1 MKIMK
6 YLKYILVAVVSLT
19 FAACQE
25 EPYSQGEPDSLFC
38 QGLFFPQDQ
47 AGDITL
53 DPKDPKVLS
62 FTVER
67 AVEDGEAEV
76 PYELICSEEG
86 FFELEDNYLFFDD
99 GQKKAKFNVHFSDDY
114 EIGKKYSCTIRVT
127 DPEYVSKYALSSS
140 ELSFSVTVVKW
151 DKVINGGADMGKW
164 RDDFFTSLAMG
175 VGATLENPY
184 LEKEVEVYQRSDMP
198 GYYRVDGIYTPEY
211 ISEMV
216 QGDESLAGSLSDY
229 FPASSIFI
237 NATDPDK
244 VYIDAQL
251 AFMNPYDFT
260 EGVLGTPVLICSDVQ
275 EVFLSGYS
283 NSYGKLKDGV
293 ITFPDNSLM
302 IYLPVGLMIPGN
314 QAGKTRL
321 VMPGYRGYDYSV
333 AVTNSPSENGV
344 MPLHFVLGDDVAEV
358 KYQVFD
364 GHVSDVEMVSKLESV
379 KNATVGVKRVTESG
393 TYDFST
399 SKTGFYTLVACSFD
413 SAGNYREYDY
423 LKFGYDTAKDPKDVD
438 INLGLIVSDKHGA
451 TGRTA
456 ENSMEFYVYGNDIKE
471 AKVALY
477 KKIHYEDFREAI
489 DAEFKYYISALDRY
503 QLDSLNK
510 VGYTGVVDGL
520 TPGTEYILVAYADN
534 GYHSGFFTATATT
547 EGVFDLMDAEFTFY
561 DLPARLQ
568 TDTHDDYFKTWDVWS
583 LDPFTATKWGRTK
596 RGTATFKDKKDVM
609 YDSDGNVTTVP
620 GNADYIM
627 DYISLEGMHP
637 NLAKKGLKDAID
649 FEYYEGFIYSMM
661 TQVPEMTVEGQKV
674 YPTNAYLYFTNTGL
688 SPYLENGAMIG
699 GFITEEKDVIAL
711 VGNPQAS
718 APYMAML
725 MCYFTDPSYSGN
737 GYLFE
742 EDAHAYPLLV
752 SPDSKYASYGKS
764 SASLSVPAAC
774 KRVAFEL
781 EKGQGN
787 YVETARGYIMSTID
801 KIRKT
806 PYNYMENALET
817 SVSFE
822 RAAVEFTAEL
832 SSEKTAEGRLSE
844 LDLVERKLR

>member
-1 MKIMK
+1 M
-6 YLKYILVAVVSLT
+6 AAVSLT

-38 QGLFFPQDQ
+38 QGLFFPQEQ
-47 AGDITL
+47 AEDFVL
-53 DPKDPKVLS
+53 DPEDANVLT

-67 AVEDGEAEV
+67 EVEDGEAEV
-76 PYELICSEEG
+76 PYELISSEEG
-86 FFELEDNYLFFDD
+86 FFELEEDFLFFDD
-99 GQKKAKFNVHFSDDY
+99 GQKKAKFKVYFSEDY
-114 EIGKKYSCTIRVT
+114 ELGEKYECTIKVT

-151 DKVINGGADMGKW
+151 ERVTKGGVDVGLW
-164 RDDFFTSLAMG
+164 RDDFFTSFANQLGAPLAQ
-175 VGATLENPY
+175 PY
-184 LEKEVEVYQRSDMP
+184 LEKEVAVYERADLP
-198 GYYRVDGIYTPEY
+198 GFYKVDEIYT
-211 ISEMV
+211 
-216 QGDESLAGSLSDY
+216 SDY
-229 FPASSIFI
+229 LSQMYAGDDSFTDELEEYCPATSILI
-237 NATDPDK
+237 NATNPSK
-244 VYIDAQL
+244 VYIDAQF
-251 AFMNPYDFT
+251 AFYDPFMNY
-260 EGVLGTPVLICSDVQ
+260 GAAYICSDVQ
-275 EVFLSGYS
+275 EVFTSGYS
-283 NSYGKLKDGV
+283 NQYGTLKNGV
-293 ITFPDNSLM
+293 IEFKHKNSLV
-302 IYLPVGLMIPGN
+302 IYLPSAGTAYAN
-314 QAGKTRL
+314 NAGKTRL
-321 VMPGYRGYDYSV
+321 VLPGYRGYDYSV

-358 KYQVFD
+358 RYQVFD
-364 GHVSDVEMVSKLESV
+364 GHLSDVEMVSKLE
-379 KNATVGVKRVTESG
+379 NLQGATVGVKKVTESG

-399 SKTGFYTLVACSFD
+399 SKTGFYTLIACSYD
-413 SAGNYREYDY
+413 AAGNYQEYDFV
-423 LKFGYDTAKDPKDVD
+423 KFGYDTAKDPKDVD

-456 ENSMEFYVYGNDIKE
+456 ENSMEFYVYGSEIKE

-568 TDTHDDYFKTWDVWS
+568 TDTHDDYFKSWDVWS

-609 YDSDGNVTTVP
+609 YDSDGNVTTIP

-817 SVSFE
+817 SVAFD

-844 LDLVERKLR
+844 LDLVERILR

>member
-1 MKIMK
+1 M
-6 YLKYILVAVVSLT
+6 AAVSLT

-38 QGLFFPQDQ
+38 QGLFFPQEQ
-47 AGDITL
+47 AEDFVL
-53 DPKDPKVLS
+53 DPEDANVLT

-67 AVEDGEAEV
+67 EVEDGEAEV
-76 PYELICSEEG
+76 PYELISSEEG
-86 FFELEDNYLFFDD
+86 FFELEEDFLFFDD
-99 GQKKAKFNVHFSDDY
+99 GQKKAKFKVYFSEDY
-114 EIGKKYSCTIRVT
+114 ELGEKYECTIKVT

-151 DKVINGGADMGKW
+151 ERVTKGGVDVGLW
-164 RDDFFTSLAMG
+164 RDDFFTSFANQLGAPLAQ
-175 VGATLENPY
+175 PY
-184 LEKEVEVYQRSDMP
+184 LEKEVAVYERADLP
-198 GYYRVDGIYTPEY
+198 GFYKVDEIYT
-211 ISEMV
+211 
-216 QGDESLAGSLSDY
+216 SDY
-229 FPASSIFI
+229 LSQMYAGDDSFTDELEEYCPAASILI
-237 NATDPDK
+237 NATNPSK
-244 VYIDAQL
+244 VYIDAQF
-251 AFMNPYDFT
+251 AFYDPFMNY
-260 EGVLGTPVLICSDVQ
+260 GAAYICSDVQ
-275 EVFLSGYS
+275 EVFTSGYS
-283 NSYGKLKDGV
+283 NQYGTLKNGV
-293 ITFPDNSLM
+293 IEFKHKNSLV
-302 IYLPVGLMIPGN
+302 IYLPSAGTAYAN
-314 QAGKTRL
+314 NAGKTRL
-321 VMPGYRGYDYSV
+321 VLPGYRGYDYSV

-358 KYQVFD
+358 RYQVFD
-364 GHVSDVEMVSKLESV
+364 GHLSDVEMVSKLENLQS
-379 KNATVGVKRVTESG
+379 ATVGVKRVTESG

-399 SKTGFYTLVACSFD
+399 SKTGFYTLIACSYD
-413 SAGNYREYDY
+413 AAGNYQEYDFV
-423 LKFGYDTAKDPKDVD
+423 KFGYDTAKDPKDVD

-456 ENSMEFYVYGNDIKE
+456 ENSMEFYVYGSEIKE

-534 GYHSGFFTATATT
+534 GYHSGFYTATATT

-781 EKGQGN
+781 EKGQSN
-787 YVETARGYIMSTID
+787 CVETARGYIMSTID

-844 LDLVERKLR
+844 LDLVERILR

>member
-1 MKIMK
+1 MKTMK
-6 YLKYILVAVVSLT
+6 YLKYILMAAVSLT

-38 QGLFFPQDQ
+38 QGLFFPQEQ
-47 AGDITL
+47 AEDYVL
-53 DPKDPKVLS
+53 DPEDANVLT

-67 AVEDGEAEV
+67 EVEDGEAEV
-76 PYELICSEEG
+76 PYELISSEEG
-86 FFELEDNYLFFDD
+86 FFELEEDFLFFDD
-99 GQKKAKFNVHFSDDY
+99 GQKKAKFKVYFSEDY
-114 EIGKKYSCTIRVT
+114 ELGEKYECTIKVT

-151 DKVINGGADMGKW
+151 ERVTKGGVDVGLW
-164 RDDFFTSLAMG
+164 RDDFFTSFANQLGAPLAQ
-175 VGATLENPY
+175 PY
-184 LEKEVEVYQRSDMP
+184 LEKEVAVYERADLP
-198 GYYRVDGIYTPEY
+198 GFYKVDEIYTSEY
-211 ISEMV
+211 LSQMYA
-216 QGDESLAGSLSDY
+216 GDDSFTDELEEY
-229 FPASSIFI
+229 CPAASILI
-237 NATDPDK
+237 NATNPSK
-244 VYIDAQL
+244 VYIDAQF
-251 AFMNPYDFT
+251 AFYDPFMNY
-260 EGVLGTPVLICSDVQ
+260 GAAYICSDVQ
-275 EVFLSGYS
+275 EVFTSGYS
-283 NSYGKLKDGV
+283 NQYGTLKNGV
-293 ITFPDNSLM
+293 IEFKHKNSLV
-302 IYLPVGLMIPGN
+302 IYLPSAGTAYAN
-314 QAGKTRL
+314 NAGKTRL
-321 VMPGYRGYDYSV
+321 VLPGYRGYDYSV

-358 KYQVFD
+358 RYQVFD
-364 GHVSDVEMVSKLESV
+364 GHLSDVEMVSKLE
-379 KNATVGVKRVTESG
+379 NLQGATVGVKKVTESG

-399 SKTGFYTLVACSFD
+399 SKTGFYTLIACSYD
-413 SAGNYREYDY
+413 AAGNYQEYDFV
-423 LKFGYDTAKDPKDVD
+423 KFGYDTAKDPKDVD

-456 ENSMEFYVYGNDIKE
+456 ENSMEFYVYGNEIKE

-787 YVETARGYIMSTID
+787 CVETARGYIMSTID

-844 LDLVERKLR
+844 LDLVERILR

>member
-1 MKIMK
+1 M
-6 YLKYILVAVVSLT
+6 AAVSLT

-38 QGLFFPQDQ
+38 QGLFFPQEQ
-47 AGDITL
+47 AEDFVL
-53 DPKDPKVLS
+53 DPEDANVLT

-67 AVEDGEAEV
+67 EVEDGEAEV
-76 PYELICSEEG
+76 PYELISSEEG
-86 FFELEDNYLFFDD
+86 FFELEEDFLFFDD
-99 GQKKAKFNVHFSDDY
+99 GQKKAKFKVYFSEDY
-114 EIGKKYSCTIRVT
+114 ELGEKYECTIKVT

-151 DKVINGGADMGKW
+151 ERVTKGGVDVGLW
-164 RDDFFTSLAMG
+164 RDDFFTSFANQLGAPLAQ
-175 VGATLENPY
+175 PY
-184 LEKEVEVYQRSDMP
+184 LEKEVAVYERADLP
-198 GYYRVDGIYTPEY
+198 GFYKVDEIYT
-211 ISEMV
+211 
-216 QGDESLAGSLSDY
+216 SDY
-229 FPASSIFI
+229 LSQMYAGDDSFTDELEEYCPAASILI
-237 NATDPDK
+237 NATNPSK
-244 VYIDAQL
+244 VYIDAQF
-251 AFMNPYDFT
+251 AFYDPFMNY
-260 EGVLGTPVLICSDVQ
+260 GAAYICSDVQ
-275 EVFLSGYS
+275 EVFTSGYS
-283 NSYGKLKDGV
+283 NQYGTLKNGV
-293 ITFPDNSLM
+293 IEFKHKNSLV
-302 IYLPVGLMIPGN
+302 IYLPSAGTAYAN
-314 QAGKTRL
+314 NAGKTRL
-321 VMPGYRGYDYSV
+321 VLPGYRGYDYSV

-358 KYQVFD
+358 RYQVFD
-364 GHVSDVEMVSKLESV
+364 GHLSDVEMVSKLE
-379 KNATVGVKRVTESG
+379 NLQGATVGVKKVTESG

-399 SKTGFYTLVACSFD
+399 SKTGFYTLIACSYD
-413 SAGNYREYDY
+413 AAGNYQEYDFV
-423 LKFGYDTAKDPKDVD
+423 KFGYDTAKDPKDVD

-456 ENSMEFYVYGNDIKE
+456 ENSMEFYVYGSEIKE

-534 GYHSGFFTATATT
+534 GYHSGFYTATATT

-787 YVETARGYIMSTID
+787 CVETARGYIMSTID

-844 LDLVERKLR
+844 LDLVERILR

>member
-1 MKIMK
+1 MNMKTMK
-6 YLKYILVAVVSLT
+6 YLKYILMAAVSLT

-38 QGLFFPQDQ
+38 QGLFFPQEQ
-47 AGDITL
+47 AEDFVL
-53 DPKDPKVLS
+53 DPEDANVLT

-67 AVEDGEAEV
+67 EVEDGEAEV
-76 PYELICSEEG
+76 PYELISSEEG
-86 FFELEDNYLFFDD
+86 FFELEEDFLFFDD
-99 GQKKAKFNVHFSDDY
+99 GQKKAKFKVYFSEDY
-114 EIGKKYSCTIRVT
+114 ELGEKYECTIKVT

-151 DKVINGGADMGKW
+151 ERVTKGGVDVGLW
-164 RDDFFTSLAMG
+164 RDDFFTSFANQLGAPLAQ
-175 VGATLENPY
+175 PY
-184 LEKEVEVYQRSDMP
+184 LEKEVAVYERADLP
-198 GYYRVDGIYTPEY
+198 GFYKVDEIYT
-211 ISEMV
+211 
-216 QGDESLAGSLSDY
+216 SDY
-229 FPASSIFI
+229 LSQMYAGDDSFTDELEEYCPAASILI
-237 NATDPDK
+237 NATNPSK
-244 VYIDAQL
+244 VYIDAQF
-251 AFMNPYDFT
+251 AFYDPFMNY
-260 EGVLGTPVLICSDVQ
+260 GAAYICSDVQ
-275 EVFLSGYS
+275 EVFTSGYS
-283 NSYGKLKDGV
+283 NQYGTLKNGV
-293 ITFPDNSLM
+293 IEFKHKNSLV
-302 IYLPVGLMIPGN
+302 IYLPSAGTAYAN
-314 QAGKTRL
+314 NAGKTRL
-321 VMPGYRGYDYSV
+321 VLPGYRGYDYSV

-358 KYQVFD
+358 RYQVFD
-364 GHVSDVEMVSKLESV
+364 GHLSDVEMVSKLENLQS
-379 KNATVGVKRVTESG
+379 ATVGVKRVTESG

-399 SKTGFYTLVACSFD
+399 SKTGFYTLIACSYD
-413 SAGNYREYDY
+413 AAGNYQEYDFV
-423 LKFGYDTAKDPKDVD
+423 KFGYDTAKDPKDVD

-456 ENSMEFYVYGNDIKE
+456 ENSMEFYVYGSEIKE

-844 LDLVERKLR
+844 LDLVERILR

>member
-1 MKIMK
+1 M
-6 YLKYILVAVVSLT
+6 AAVSLT

-38 QGLFFPQDQ
+38 QGLFFPQEQ
-47 AGDITL
+47 AEDFVL
-53 DPKDPKVLS
+53 DPEDANVLT

-67 AVEDGEAEV
+67 EVEDGEAEV
-76 PYELICSEEG
+76 PYELISSEEG
-86 FFELEDNYLFFDD
+86 FFELEEDFLFFDD
-99 GQKKAKFNVHFSDDY
+99 GQKKAKFKVYFSEDY
-114 EIGKKYSCTIRVT
+114 ELGEKYECTIKVT

-151 DKVINGGADMGKW
+151 ERVTKGGVDVGLW
-164 RDDFFTSLAMG
+164 RDDFFTSFANQLGAPLAQ
-175 VGATLENPY
+175 PY
-184 LEKEVEVYQRSDMP
+184 LEKEVAVYERADLP
-198 GYYRVDGIYTPEY
+198 GFYKVDEIYT
-211 ISEMV
+211 
-216 QGDESLAGSLSDY
+216 SDY
-229 FPASSIFI
+229 LSQMYAGDDSFTDELEEYCPAASILI
-237 NATDPDK
+237 NATNPSK
-244 VYIDAQL
+244 VYIDAQF
-251 AFMNPYDFT
+251 AFYDPFMNY
-260 EGVLGTPVLICSDVQ
+260 GAAYICSDVQ
-275 EVFLSGYS
+275 EVFTSGYS
-283 NSYGKLKDGV
+283 NQYGTLKNGV
-293 ITFPDNSLM
+293 IEFKHKNSLV
-302 IYLPVGLMIPGN
+302 IYLPSAGTAYAN
-314 QAGKTRL
+314 NAGKTRL
-321 VMPGYRGYDYSV
+321 VLPGYRGYDYSV

-358 KYQVFD
+358 RYQVFD
-364 GHVSDVEMVSKLESV
+364 GHLSDVEMVSKLENLQS
-379 KNATVGVKRVTESG
+379 ATVGVKRVTESG

-399 SKTGFYTLVACSFD
+399 SKTGFYTLIACSYD
-413 SAGNYREYDY
+413 AAGNYQEYDFV
-423 LKFGYDTAKDPKDVD
+423 KFGYDTAKDPKDVD

-456 ENSMEFYVYGNDIKE
+456 ENSMEFYVYGSEIKE

-534 GYHSGFFTATATT
+534 GYHSGFYTATATT

-609 YDSDGNVTTVP
+609 FDSDGNVTTVP

-787 YVETARGYIMSTID
+787 CVETARGYIMSTID

-817 SVSFE
+817 SVAFD

-832 SSEKTAEGRLSE
+832 SSEKTAESRLSE
-844 LDLVERKLR
+844 LDLVERILR

>member
-1 MKIMK
+1 M
-6 YLKYILVAVVSLT
+6 AAVSLT

-25 EPYSQGEPDSLFC
+25 EPYSQGELDSLFC
-38 QGLFFPQDQ
+38 QGLFFPQEQ
-47 AGDITL
+47 AEDFVL
-53 DPKDPKVLS
+53 DPEDANVLT

-67 AVEDGEAEV
+67 EVEDGEAEV
-76 PYELICSEEG
+76 PYELISSEEG
-86 FFELEDNYLFFDD
+86 FFELEEDFLFFDD
-99 GQKKAKFNVHFSDDY
+99 GQKKAKFKVYFSEDY
-114 EIGKKYSCTIRVT
+114 ELGEKYECTIKVT

-151 DKVINGGADMGKW
+151 ERVTKGGVDVGLW
-164 RDDFFTSLAMG
+164 RDDFFTSFANQLGAPLAQ
-175 VGATLENPY
+175 PY
-184 LEKEVEVYQRSDMP
+184 LEKEVAVYERADLP
-198 GYYRVDGIYTPEY
+198 GFYKVDEIYT
-211 ISEMV
+211 
-216 QGDESLAGSLSDY
+216 SDY
-229 FPASSIFI
+229 LSQMYAGDDSFTDELEEYCPAASILI
-237 NATDPDK
+237 NATNPSK
-244 VYIDAQL
+244 VYIDAQF
-251 AFMNPYDFT
+251 AFYDPFMNY
-260 EGVLGTPVLICSDVQ
+260 GAAYICSDVQ
-275 EVFLSGYS
+275 EVFTSGYS
-283 NSYGKLKDGV
+283 NQYGTLKNGV
-293 ITFPDNSLM
+293 IEFKHKNSLV
-302 IYLPVGLMIPGN
+302 IYLPSAGTAYAN
-314 QAGKTRL
+314 NAGKTRL
-321 VMPGYRGYDYSV
+321 VLPGYRGYDYSV

-358 KYQVFD
+358 RYQVFD
-364 GHVSDVEMVSKLESV
+364 GHLSDVEMVSKLE
-379 KNATVGVKRVTESG
+379 NLQGATVGVKKVTESG

-399 SKTGFYTLVACSFD
+399 SKTGFYTLIACSYD
-413 SAGNYREYDY
+413 AAGNYQEYDFV
-423 LKFGYDTAKDPKDVD
+423 KFGYDTAKDPKDVD

-456 ENSMEFYVYGNDIKE
+456 ENSMEFYVYGSEIKE

-534 GYHSGFFTATATT
+534 GYHSGFYTATATT

-832 SSEKTAEGRLSE
+832 SSEKTAEGRLLE
-844 LDLVERKLR
+844 LDLVERILR

>member
-1 MKIMK
+1 MNMKTMK
-6 YLKYILVAVVSLT
+6 YLKYILMAAVSLT

-38 QGLFFPQDQ
+38 QGLFFPQEQ
-47 AGDITL
+47 AEDFVL
-53 DPKDPKVLS
+53 DPEDANVLT

-67 AVEDGEAEV
+67 EVEDGEAEV
-76 PYELICSEEG
+76 PYELISSEEG
-86 FFELEDNYLFFDD
+86 FFELEEDFLFFDD
-99 GQKKAKFNVHFSDDY
+99 GQKKAKFKVYFSEDY
-114 EIGKKYSCTIRVT
+114 ELGEKYECTIKVT

-151 DKVINGGADMGKW
+151 ERVTKGGVDVGLW
-164 RDDFFTSLAMG
+164 RDDFFTSFANQLGAPLAQ
-175 VGATLENPY
+175 PY
-184 LEKEVEVYQRSDMP
+184 LEKEVAVYERADLP
-198 GYYRVDGIYTPEY
+198 GFYKVDEIYTSEY
-211 ISEMV
+211 LSQMYA
-216 QGDESLAGSLSDY
+216 GDDSFTDELEEY
-229 FPASSIFI
+229 CPAASILI
-237 NATDPDK
+237 NATNPSK
-244 VYIDAQL
+244 VYIDAQF
-251 AFMNPYDFT
+251 AFYDPFMNY
-260 EGVLGTPVLICSDVQ
+260 GAAYICSDVQ
-275 EVFLSGYS
+275 EVFTSGYS
-283 NSYGKLKDGV
+283 NQYGTLKNGV
-293 ITFPDNSLM
+293 IEFKHKNSLV
-302 IYLPVGLMIPGN
+302 IYLPSAGTAYAN
-314 QAGKTRL
+314 NAGKTRL
-321 VMPGYRGYDYSV
+321 VLPGYRGYDYSV

-358 KYQVFD
+358 RYQVFD
-364 GHVSDVEMVSKLESV
+364 GHLSDVEMVSKLENLQS
-379 KNATVGVKRVTESG
+379 ATVGVKKVTESG

-399 SKTGFYTLVACSFD
+399 SKTGFYTLIACSYD
-413 SAGNYREYDY
+413 AAGNYQEYDFV
-423 LKFGYDTAKDPKDVD
+423 KFGYDTAKDPKDVD

-456 ENSMEFYVYGNDIKE
+456 ENSMEFYVYGNEIKE

-844 LDLVERKLR
+844 LDLVERILR

>member
-1 MKIMK
+1 M
-6 YLKYILVAVVSLT
+6 AAVSLT

-38 QGLFFPQDQ
+38 QGLFFPQEQ
-47 AGDITL
+47 AEDFVL
-53 DPKDPKVLS
+53 DPEDANVLT

-67 AVEDGEAEV
+67 EVEDGEAEV
-76 PYELICSEEG
+76 PYELISSEEG
-86 FFELEDNYLFFDD
+86 FFELEEDFLFFDD
-99 GQKKAKFNVHFSDDY
+99 GQKKAKFKVYFSEDY
-114 EIGKKYSCTIRVT
+114 ELGEKYECTIKVT

-151 DKVINGGADMGKW
+151 ERVTKGGVDVGLW
-164 RDDFFTSLAMG
+164 RDDFFTSFANQLGAPLAQ
-175 VGATLENPY
+175 PY
-184 LEKEVEVYQRSDMP
+184 LEKEVAVYERADLP
-198 GYYRVDGIYTPEY
+198 GFYKVDEIYT
-211 ISEMV
+211 
-216 QGDESLAGSLSDY
+216 SDY
-229 FPASSIFI
+229 LSQMYAGDDSFTDELEEYCPAASILI
-237 NATDPDK
+237 NATNPSK
-244 VYIDAQL
+244 VYIDAQF
-251 AFMNPYDFT
+251 AFYDPFMNY
-260 EGVLGTPVLICSDVQ
+260 GAAYICSDVQ
-275 EVFLSGYS
+275 EVFTSGYS
-283 NSYGKLKDGV
+283 NQYGTLKNGV
-293 ITFPDNSLM
+293 IEFKHKNSLV
-302 IYLPVGLMIPGN
+302 IYLPSAGTAYAN
-314 QAGKTRL
+314 NAGKTRL
-321 VMPGYRGYDYSV
+321 VLPGYRGYDYSV

-358 KYQVFD
+358 RYQVFD
-364 GHVSDVEMVSKLESV
+364 GHLSDVEMVSKLENLQS
-379 KNATVGVKRVTESG
+379 ATVGVKRVTESG

-399 SKTGFYTLVACSFD
+399 SKTGFYTLIACSYD
-413 SAGNYREYDY
+413 AAGNYQEYDFV
-423 LKFGYDTAKDPKDVD
+423 KFGYDTAKDPKDVD

-456 ENSMEFYVYGNDIKE
+456 ENSMEFYVYGNEIKE

-609 YDSDGNVTTVP
+609 YDSDGNMTTVP

-787 YVETARGYIMSTID
+787 CVETARGYIMSTID

>member
-1 MKIMK
+1 MKTMK
-6 YLKYILVAVVSLT
+6 YLKYILMAAVSLT

-38 QGLFFPQDQ
+38 QGLFFPQEQ
-47 AGDITL
+47 AEDFVL
-53 DPKDPKVLS
+53 DPEDANVLT

-67 AVEDGEAEV
+67 EVEDGEAEV
-76 PYELICSEEG
+76 PYELISSEEG
-86 FFELEDNYLFFDD
+86 FFELEEDFLFFDD
-99 GQKKAKFNVHFSDDY
+99 GQKKAKFKVYFSEDY
-114 EIGKKYSCTIRVT
+114 ELGEKYECTIKVT
-127 DPEYVSKYALSSS
+127 DPDYVSKYALSSS

-151 DKVINGGADMGKW
+151 ERVTKGGVDVGLW
-164 RDDFFTSLAMG
+164 RDDFFTSFANQLGAPLAQ
-175 VGATLENPY
+175 PY
-184 LEKEVEVYQRSDMP
+184 LEKEVAVYERADLP
-198 GYYRVDGIYTPEY
+198 GFYKVDEIYTSEY
-211 ISEMV
+211 LSQMYA
-216 QGDESLAGSLSDY
+216 GDDSFTDELEEY
-229 FPASSIFI
+229 CPAASILI
-237 NATDPDK
+237 NATNPSK
-244 VYIDAQL
+244 VYIDAQF
-251 AFMNPYDFT
+251 AFYDPFMNY
-260 EGVLGTPVLICSDVQ
+260 GAAYICSDVQ
-275 EVFLSGYS
+275 EVFTSGYS
-283 NSYGKLKDGV
+283 NQYGTLKNGV
-293 ITFPDNSLM
+293 IEFKHKNSLV
-302 IYLPVGLMIPGN
+302 IYLPSAGTAYAN
-314 QAGKTRL
+314 NAGKTRL
-321 VMPGYRGYDYSV
+321 VLPGYRGYDYSV

-358 KYQVFD
+358 RYQVFD
-364 GHVSDVEMVSKLESV
+364 GHLSDVEMVSKLENLQS
-379 KNATVGVKRVTESG
+379 ATVGVKKVTESG

-399 SKTGFYTLVACSFD
+399 SKTGFYTLIACSYD
-413 SAGNYREYDY
+413 AAGNYQEYDFV
-423 LKFGYDTAKDPKDVD
+423 KFGYDTAKDPKDVD

-456 ENSMEFYVYGNDIKE
+456 ENSMEFYVYGNEIKE

-781 EKGQGN
+781 QKEQGN
-787 YVETARGYIMSTID
+787 YVETQRGYIMSTID

-844 LDLVERKLR
+844 LDLVERILR

>member
-1 MKIMK
+1 M
-6 YLKYILVAVVSLT
+6 AAVSLT

-38 QGLFFPQDQ
+38 QGLFFPQEQ
-47 AGDITL
+47 AEDFVL
-53 DPKDPKVLS
+53 DPEDANVLT

-67 AVEDGEAEV
+67 EVEDGEAEV
-76 PYELICSEEG
+76 PYELISSEEG
-86 FFELEDNYLFFDD
+86 FFELEEDFLFFDD
-99 GQKKAKFNVHFSDDY
+99 GQKKAKFKVYFSEDY
-114 EIGKKYSCTIRVT
+114 ELGEKYECTIKVT

-151 DKVINGGADMGKW
+151 ERVTKGGVDVGLW
-164 RDDFFTSLAMG
+164 RDDFFTSFANQLGAPLAQ
-175 VGATLENPY
+175 PY
-184 LEKEVEVYQRSDMP
+184 LEKEVAVYERADLP
-198 GYYRVDGIYTPEY
+198 GFYKVDEIYT
-211 ISEMV
+211 
-216 QGDESLAGSLSDY
+216 SDY
-229 FPASSIFI
+229 LSQMYAGDDSFTDELEEYCPAASILI
-237 NATDPDK
+237 NATNPSK
-244 VYIDAQL
+244 VYIDAQF
-251 AFMNPYDFT
+251 AFYDPFMNY
-260 EGVLGTPVLICSDVQ
+260 GAAYICSDVQ
-275 EVFLSGYS
+275 EVFTSGYS
-283 NSYGKLKDGV
+283 NQYGTLKNGV
-293 ITFPDNSLM
+293 IEFKHKNSLV
-302 IYLPVGLMIPGN
+302 IYLPSAGTAYAN
-314 QAGKTRL
+314 NAGKTRL
-321 VMPGYRGYDYSV
+321 VLPGYRGYDYSV

-358 KYQVFD
+358 RYQVFD
-364 GHVSDVEMVSKLESV
+364 GHLSDVEMVSKLENLQS
-379 KNATVGVKRVTESG
+379 ATVGVKRVTESG

-399 SKTGFYTLVACSFD
+399 SKTGFYTLIACSYD
-413 SAGNYREYDY
+413 AAGNYQEYDFV
-423 LKFGYDTAKDPKDVD
+423 KFGYDTAKDPKDVD

-456 ENSMEFYVYGNDIKE
+456 ENSMEFYVYGSEIKE

-609 YDSDGNVTTVP
+609 FDSDGNVTTVP

-787 YVETARGYIMSTID
+787 CVETARGYIMSTID

-817 SVSFE
+817 SVAFD

-844 LDLVERKLR
+844 LDLVERILR

>member
-1 MKIMK
+1 M
-6 YLKYILVAVVSLT
+6 AAVSLT

-38 QGLFFPQDQ
+38 QGLFFPQEQ
-47 AGDITL
+47 AEDFVL
-53 DPKDPKVLS
+53 DPEDANVLT

-67 AVEDGEAEV
+67 EVEDGEAEV
-76 PYELICSEEG
+76 PYELISSEEG
-86 FFELEDNYLFFDD
+86 FFELEEDFLFFDD
-99 GQKKAKFNVHFSDDY
+99 GQKKAKFKVYFSEDY
-114 EIGKKYSCTIRVT
+114 ELGEKYECTIKVT

-151 DKVINGGADMGKW
+151 ERVTKGGVDVGLW
-164 RDDFFTSLAMG
+164 RDDFFTSFANQLGAPLAQ
-175 VGATLENPY
+175 PY
-184 LEKEVEVYQRSDMP
+184 LEKEVAVYERADLP
-198 GYYRVDGIYTPEY
+198 GFYKVDEIYT
-211 ISEMV
+211 
-216 QGDESLAGSLSDY
+216 SDY
-229 FPASSIFI
+229 LSQMYAGDDSFTDELEEYCPAASILI
-237 NATDPDK
+237 NATNPSK
-244 VYIDAQL
+244 VYIDAQF
-251 AFMNPYDFT
+251 AFYDPFMNY
-260 EGVLGTPVLICSDVQ
+260 GAAYICSDVQ
-275 EVFLSGYS
+275 EVFTSGYS
-283 NSYGKLKDGV
+283 NQYGTLKNGV
-293 ITFPDNSLM
+293 IEFKHKNSLV
-302 IYLPVGLMIPGN
+302 IYLPSAGTAYAN
-314 QAGKTRL
+314 NAGKTRL
-321 VMPGYRGYDYSV
+321 VLPGYRGYDYSV

-358 KYQVFD
+358 RYQVFD
-364 GHVSDVEMVSKLESV
+364 GHLSDVDMVSKLENLQS
-379 KNATVGVKRVTESG
+379 ATVGVKRVTESG

-399 SKTGFYTLVACSFD
+399 SKTGFYTLIACSYD
-413 SAGNYREYDY
+413 AAGNYQEYDFV
-423 LKFGYDTAKDPKDVD
+423 KFGYDTAKDPKDVD

-456 ENSMEFYVYGNDIKE
+456 ENSMEFYVYGSEIKE

-534 GYHSGFFTATATT
+534 GYHSGFYTATATT

-661 TQVPEMTVEGQKV
+661 TQVPEMTIEGQKV

-787 YVETARGYIMSTID
+787 CVETARGYIMSTID

-844 LDLVERKLR
+844 LDLVERILR

>member
-1 MKIMK
+1 MKTMK
-6 YLKYILVAVVSLT
+6 YLKYILMAAVSLT

-38 QGLFFPQDQ
+38 QGLFFPQEQ
-47 AGDITL
+47 AEDFVL
-53 DPKDPKVLS
+53 DPEDANVLT

-67 AVEDGEAEV
+67 EVEDGEAEV
-76 PYELICSEEG
+76 PYELISSEEG
-86 FFELEDNYLFFDD
+86 FFELEEDFLFFDD
-99 GQKKAKFNVHFSDDY
+99 GQKKAKFKVYFSEDY
-114 EIGKKYSCTIRVT
+114 ELGEKYECTIKVT

-151 DKVINGGADMGKW
+151 ERVTKGGVDVGLW
-164 RDDFFTSLAMG
+164 RDDFFTSFANQLGAPLAQ
-175 VGATLENPY
+175 PY
-184 LEKEVEVYQRSDMP
+184 LEKEVAVYERADLP
-198 GYYRVDGIYTPEY
+198 GFYKVDEIYTSEY
-211 ISEMV
+211 LSQMYA
-216 QGDESLAGSLSDY
+216 GDDSFTDELEEY
-229 FPASSIFI
+229 CPAASILI
-237 NATDPDK
+237 NATNPSK
-244 VYIDAQL
+244 VYIDAQF
-251 AFMNPYDFT
+251 AFYDPFMNY
-260 EGVLGTPVLICSDVQ
+260 GAAYICSDVQ
-275 EVFLSGYS
+275 EVFTSGYS
-283 NSYGKLKDGV
+283 NQYGTLKNGV
-293 ITFPDNSLM
+293 IEFKHKNSLV
-302 IYLPVGLMIPGN
+302 IYLPSAGTAYAN
-314 QAGKTRL
+314 NAGKTRL
-321 VMPGYRGYDYSV
+321 VLPGYRGYDYSV

-358 KYQVFD
+358 RYQVFD
-364 GHVSDVEMVSKLESV
+364 GHLSDVEMVSKLE
-379 KNATVGVKRVTESG
+379 NLQGATVGVKKVTESG

-399 SKTGFYTLVACSFD
+399 SKTGFYTLIACSYD
-413 SAGNYREYDY
+413 AAGNYQEYDFV
-423 LKFGYDTAKDPKDVD
+423 KFGYDTAKDPKDVD

-456 ENSMEFYVYGNDIKE
+456 ENSMEFYVYGNEIKE

-844 LDLVERKLR
+844 LDLVERILR

>member
-1 MKIMK
+1 M
-6 YLKYILVAVVSLT
+6 AAVSLT

-38 QGLFFPQDQ
+38 QGLFFPQEQ
-47 AGDITL
+47 AEDFVL
-53 DPKDPKVLS
+53 DPEDANVLT

-67 AVEDGEAEV
+67 EVEDGEAEV
-76 PYELICSEEG
+76 PYELISSEEG
-86 FFELEDNYLFFDD
+86 FFELEEDFLFFDD
-99 GQKKAKFNVHFSDDY
+99 GQKKAKFKVYFSEDY
-114 EIGKKYSCTIRVT
+114 ELGEKYECTIKVT

-151 DKVINGGADMGKW
+151 ERVTKGGVDVGLW
-164 RDDFFTSLAMG
+164 RDDFFTSFANQLGAPLAQ
-175 VGATLENPY
+175 PY
-184 LEKEVEVYQRSDMP
+184 LEKEVAVYERADLP
-198 GYYRVDGIYTPEY
+198 GFYKVDEIYT
-211 ISEMV
+211 
-216 QGDESLAGSLSDY
+216 SDY
-229 FPASSIFI
+229 LSQMYAGDDSFTDELEEYCPAASILI
-237 NATDPDK
+237 NATNPSK
-244 VYIDAQL
+244 VYIDAQF
-251 AFMNPYDFT
+251 AFYDPFMNY
-260 EGVLGTPVLICSDVQ
+260 GAAYICSDVQ
-275 EVFLSGYS
+275 EVFTSGYS
-283 NSYGKLKDGV
+283 NQYGTLKNGV
-293 ITFPDNSLM
+293 IEFKHKNSLV
-302 IYLPVGLMIPGN
+302 IYLPSAGTAYAN
-314 QAGKTRL
+314 NAGKTRL
-321 VMPGYRGYDYSV
+321 VLPGYRGYDYSV

-358 KYQVFD
+358 RYQVFD
-364 GHVSDVEMVSKLESV
+364 GHLSDVEMVSKLE
-379 KNATVGVKRVTESG
+379 NLQGATVGVKKVTESG

-399 SKTGFYTLVACSFD
+399 SKTGFYTLIACSYD
-413 SAGNYREYDY
+413 AAGNYQEYDFV
-423 LKFGYDTAKDPKDVD
+423 KFGYDTAKDPKDVD

-456 ENSMEFYVYGNDIKE
+456 ENSMEFYVYGSEIKE

-609 YDSDGNVTTVP
+609 YDSEGNVTTVP

-787 YVETARGYIMSTID
+787 YVETQRGYIMSTID

>member
-1 MKIMK
+1 MKTMK
-6 YLKYILVAVVSLT
+6 YLKYILMAAVSLT

-38 QGLFFPQDQ
+38 QGLFFPQEQ
-47 AGDITL
+47 AEDFVL
-53 DPKDPKVLS
+53 DPEDANVLT

-67 AVEDGEAEV
+67 EVEDGEAEV
-76 PYELICSEEG
+76 PYELISSEEG
-86 FFELEDNYLFFDD
+86 FFELEEDFLFFDD
-99 GQKKAKFNVHFSDDY
+99 GQKKAKFKVYFSEDY
-114 EIGKKYSCTIRVT
+114 ELGEKYECTIKVT

-151 DKVINGGADMGKW
+151 ERVTKGGVDVGLW
-164 RDDFFTSLAMG
+164 RDDFFTSFANQLGAPLAQ
-175 VGATLENPY
+175 PY
-184 LEKEVEVYQRSDMP
+184 LEKEVAVYERADLP
-198 GYYRVDGIYTPEY
+198 GFYKVDEIYTSEY
-211 ISEMV
+211 LSQMYA
-216 QGDESLAGSLSDY
+216 GDDSYTDELEEY
-229 FPASSIFI
+229 CPAASILI
-237 NATDPDK
+237 NATNPSK
-244 VYIDAQL
+244 VYIDAQF
-251 AFMNPYDFT
+251 AFYDPFMNY
-260 EGVLGTPVLICSDVQ
+260 GAAYICSDVQ
-275 EVFLSGYS
+275 EVFTSGYS
-283 NSYGKLKDGV
+283 NQYGTLKNGV
-293 ITFPDNSLM
+293 IEFKHKNSLV
-302 IYLPVGLMIPGN
+302 IYLPSAGTAYAN
-314 QAGKTRL
+314 NAGKTRL
-321 VMPGYRGYDYSV
+321 VLPGYRGYDYSV

-358 KYQVFD
+358 RYQVFD
-364 GHVSDVEMVSKLESV
+364 GHLSDVEMVSKLE
-379 KNATVGVKRVTESG
+379 NLQGATVGVKKVTESG

-399 SKTGFYTLVACSFD
+399 SKTGFYTLIACSYD
-413 SAGNYREYDY
+413 AAGNYQEYDFV
-423 LKFGYDTAKDPKDVD
+423 KFGYDTAKDPKDVD

-456 ENSMEFYVYGNDIKE
+456 ENSMEFYVYGNEIKE

-787 YVETARGYIMSTID
+787 CVETARGYIMSTID

-844 LDLVERKLR
+844 LDLVERILR

>member
-1 MKIMK
+1 M
-6 YLKYILVAVVSLT
+6 AAVSLT

-38 QGLFFPQDQ
+38 QGLFFPQEQ
-47 AGDITL
+47 AEDFVL
-53 DPKDPKVLS
+53 DPEDANVLT

-67 AVEDGEAEV
+67 EVEDGEAEV
-76 PYELICSEEG
+76 PYELISSEEG
-86 FFELEDNYLFFDD
+86 FFELEEDFLFFDD
-99 GQKKAKFNVHFSDDY
+99 GQKKAKFKVYFSEDY
-114 EIGKKYSCTIRVT
+114 ELGEKYECTIKVT

-151 DKVINGGADMGKW
+151 ERVTKGGVDVGLW
-164 RDDFFTSLAMG
+164 RDDFFTSFANQLGAPLAQ
-175 VGATLENPY
+175 PY
-184 LEKEVEVYQRSDMP
+184 LEKEVAVYERADLP
-198 GYYRVDGIYTPEY
+198 GFYKVDEIYT
-211 ISEMV
+211 
-216 QGDESLAGSLSDY
+216 SDY
-229 FPASSIFI
+229 LSQMYAGDDSFTDELEEYCPAASILI
-237 NATDPDK
+237 NATNPSK
-244 VYIDAQL
+244 VYIDAQF
-251 AFMNPYDFT
+251 AFYDPFMNY
-260 EGVLGTPVLICSDVQ
+260 GAAYICSDVQ
-275 EVFLSGYS
+275 EVFTSGYS
-283 NSYGKLKDGV
+283 NQYGTLKNGV
-293 ITFPDNSLM
+293 IEFKHKNSLV
-302 IYLPVGLMIPGN
+302 IYLPSAGTAYAN
-314 QAGKTRL
+314 NAGKTRL
-321 VMPGYRGYDYSV
+321 VLPGYRGYDYSV

-358 KYQVFD
+358 RYQVFD
-364 GHVSDVEMVSKLESV
+364 GHLSDVEMVSKLENLQS
-379 KNATVGVKRVTESG
+379 ATVGVKRVTESG

-399 SKTGFYTLVACSFD
+399 SKTGFYTLIACSYD
-413 SAGNYREYDY
+413 AAGNYQEYDFV
-423 LKFGYDTAKDPKDVD
+423 KFGYDTAKDPKDVD

-456 ENSMEFYVYGNDIKE
+456 ENSMEFYVYGSEIKE

-534 GYHSGFFTATATT
+534 GYHSGFYTATATT

-609 YDSDGNVTTVP
+609 FDSDGNVTTVP

-787 YVETARGYIMSTID
+787 CVETARGYIMSTID

-817 SVSFE
+817 SVAFD

-844 LDLVERKLR
+844 LDLVERILR

>member
-86 FFELEDNYLFFDD
+86 FFELEEDFLFFDD
-99 GQKKAKFNVHFSDDY
+99 GQKKAKFKVYFSEDY
-114 EIGKKYSCTIRVT
+114 ELGEKYECTIKVT

-151 DKVINGGADMGKW
+151 ERVTKGGVDVGLW
-164 RDDFFTSLAMG
+164 RDDFFTSFANQLGAPLAQ
-175 VGATLENPY
+175 PY
-184 LEKEVEVYQRSDMP
+184 LEKEVAVYERADLP
-198 GYYRVDGIYTPEY
+198 GFYKVDEIYT
-211 ISEMV
+211 
-216 QGDESLAGSLSDY
+216 SDY
-229 FPASSIFI
+229 LSQMYAGDDSFTDELEEYCPAASILI
-237 NATDPDK
+237 NATNPSK
-244 VYIDAQL
+244 VYIDAQF
-251 AFMNPYDFT
+251 AFYDPFMNY
-260 EGVLGTPVLICSDVQ
+260 GAAYICSDVQ
-275 EVFLSGYS
+275 EVFTSGYS
-283 NSYGKLKDGV
+283 NQYGTLKNGV
-293 ITFPDNSLM
+293 IEFKHKNSLV
-302 IYLPVGLMIPGN
+302 IYLPSAGTAYAN
-314 QAGKTRL
+314 NAGKTRL
-321 VMPGYRGYDYSV
+321 VLPGYRGYDYSV

-358 KYQVFD
+358 RYQVFD
-364 GHVSDVEMVSKLESV
+364 GHLSDVEMVSKLE
-379 KNATVGVKRVTESG
+379 NLQGATVGVKKVTESG

-399 SKTGFYTLVACSFD
+399 SKTGFYTLIACSYD
-413 SAGNYREYDY
+413 AAGNYQEYDFV
-423 LKFGYDTAKDPKDVD
+423 KFGYDTAKDPKDVD

-456 ENSMEFYVYGNDIKE
+456 ENSMEFYVYGNEIKE

-609 YDSDGNVTTVP
+609 YDSEGNVTTVP

>member
-1 MKIMK
+1 M
-6 YLKYILVAVVSLT
+6 AAVSLT

-38 QGLFFPQDQ
+38 QGLFFPQEQ
-47 AGDITL
+47 AEDFVL
-53 DPKDPKVLS
+53 DPEDANVLT

-67 AVEDGEAEV
+67 EVEDGEAEV
-76 PYELICSEEG
+76 PYELISSEEG
-86 FFELEDNYLFFDD
+86 FFELEEDFLFFDD
-99 GQKKAKFNVHFSDDY
+99 GQKKAKFKVYFSEDY
-114 EIGKKYSCTIRVT
+114 ELGEKYECTIKVT
-127 DPEYVSKYALSSS
+127 DPDYVSKYALSSS

-151 DKVINGGADMGKW
+151 ERVTKGGVDVGLW
-164 RDDFFTSLAMG
+164 RDDFFTSFANQLGAPLAQ
-175 VGATLENPY
+175 PY
-184 LEKEVEVYQRSDMP
+184 LEKEVAVYERADLP
-198 GYYRVDGIYTPEY
+198 GFYKVDEIYTSEY
-211 ISEMV
+211 LSQMYA
-216 QGDESLAGSLSDY
+216 GDDSFTDELEEY
-229 FPASSIFI
+229 CPAASILI
-237 NATDPDK
+237 NATNPSK
-244 VYIDAQL
+244 VYIDAQF
-251 AFMNPYDFT
+251 AFYDPFMNY
-260 EGVLGTPVLICSDVQ
+260 GAAYICSDVQ
-275 EVFLSGYS
+275 EVFTSGYS
-283 NSYGKLKDGV
+283 NQYGTLKNGV
-293 ITFPDNSLM
+293 IEFKHKNSLV
-302 IYLPVGLMIPGN
+302 IYLPSAGTAYAN
-314 QAGKTRL
+314 NAGKTRL
-321 VMPGYRGYDYSV
+321 VLPGYRGYDYSV

-358 KYQVFD
+358 RYQVFD
-364 GHVSDVEMVSKLESV
+364 GHLSDVEMVSKLENLQS
-379 KNATVGVKRVTESG
+379 ATVGVKKVTESG

-399 SKTGFYTLVACSFD
+399 SKTGFYTLIACSYD
-413 SAGNYREYDY
+413 AAGNYQEYDFV
-423 LKFGYDTAKDPKDVD
+423 KFGYDTAKDPKDVD

-456 ENSMEFYVYGNDIKE
+456 ENSMEFYVYGNEIKE

-781 EKGQGN
+781 QKEQGN
-787 YVETARGYIMSTID
+787 YVETQRGYIMSTID

-844 LDLVERKLR
+844 LDLVERILR

>member
-1 MKIMK
+1 M
-6 YLKYILVAVVSLT
+6 AAVSLT

-38 QGLFFPQDQ
+38 QGLFFPQEQ
-47 AGDITL
+47 AEDFVL
-53 DPKDPKVLS
+53 DPEDANVLT

-67 AVEDGEAEV
+67 EVEDGEAEV
-76 PYELICSEEG
+76 PYELISSEEG
-86 FFELEDNYLFFDD
+86 FFELEEDFLFFDD
-99 GQKKAKFNVHFSDDY
+99 GQKKAKFKVYFSEDY
-114 EIGKKYSCTIRVT
+114 ELGEKYECTIKVT

-151 DKVINGGADMGKW
+151 ERVTKGGVDVGLW
-164 RDDFFTSLAMG
+164 RDDFFTSFANQLGAPLAQ
-175 VGATLENPY
+175 PY
-184 LEKEVEVYQRSDMP
+184 LEKEVAVYERADLP
-198 GYYRVDGIYTPEY
+198 GFYKVDEIYT
-211 ISEMV
+211 
-216 QGDESLAGSLSDY
+216 SDY
-229 FPASSIFI
+229 LSQMYAGDDSFTDELEEYCPAASILI
-237 NATDPDK
+237 NATNPSK
-244 VYIDAQL
+244 VYIDAQF
-251 AFMNPYDFT
+251 AFYDPFMNY
-260 EGVLGTPVLICSDVQ
+260 GAAYICSDVQ
-275 EVFLSGYS
+275 EVFTSGYS
-283 NSYGKLKDGV
+283 NQYGTLKNGV
-293 ITFPDNSLM
+293 IEFKHKNSLV
-302 IYLPVGLMIPGN
+302 IYLPSAGTAYAN
-314 QAGKTRL
+314 NAGKTRL
-321 VMPGYRGYDYSV
+321 VLPGYRGYDYSV

-358 KYQVFD
+358 RYQVFD
-364 GHVSDVEMVSKLESV
+364 GHLSDVEMVSKLENLQS
-379 KNATVGVKRVTESG
+379 ATVGVKKVTESG

-399 SKTGFYTLVACSFD
+399 SKTGFYTLIACSYD
-413 SAGNYREYDY
+413 AAGNYQEYDFV
-423 LKFGYDTAKDPKDVD
+423 KFGYDTAKDPKDVD

-456 ENSMEFYVYGNDIKE
+456 ENSMEFYVYGNEIKE

-534 GYHSGFFTATATT
+534 GYHSGFYTATATT

-781 EKGQGN
+781 QKEQGN
-787 YVETARGYIMSTID
+787 YVETQRGYIMSTID

-844 LDLVERKLR
+844 LDLVERILR

>member
-1 MKIMK
+1 MKTMK
-6 YLKYILVAVVSLT
+6 YLKYILMAAVSLT

-38 QGLFFPQDQ
+38 QGLFFPQEQ
-47 AGDITL
+47 AEDFVL
-53 DPKDPKVLS
+53 DPEDANVLT

-67 AVEDGEAEV
+67 EVEDGEAEV
-76 PYELICSEEG
+76 PYELISSEEG
-86 FFELEDNYLFFDD
+86 FFELEEDFLFFDD
-99 GQKKAKFNVHFSDDY
+99 GQKKAKFKVYFSEDY
-114 EIGKKYSCTIRVT
+114 ELGEKYECTIKVT

-151 DKVINGGADMGKW
+151 ERVTKGGVDVGLW
-164 RDDFFTSLAMG
+164 RDDFFTSFANQLGAPLAQ
-175 VGATLENPY
+175 PY
-184 LEKEVEVYQRSDMP
+184 LEKEVAVYERADLP
-198 GYYRVDGIYTPEY
+198 GFYKVDEIYTSEY
-211 ISEMV
+211 LSQMYA
-216 QGDESLAGSLSDY
+216 GDDSFTDELEEY
-229 FPASSIFI
+229 CPAASILI
-237 NATDPDK
+237 NATNPSK
-244 VYIDAQL
+244 VYIDAQF
-251 AFMNPYDFT
+251 AFYDPFMNY
-260 EGVLGTPVLICSDVQ
+260 GAAYICSDVQ
-275 EVFLSGYS
+275 EVFTSGYS
-283 NSYGKLKDGV
+283 NQYGTLKNGV
-293 ITFPDNSLM
+293 IEFKHKNSLV
-302 IYLPVGLMIPGN
+302 IYLPSAGTAYAN
-314 QAGKTRL
+314 NAGKTRL
-321 VMPGYRGYDYSV
+321 VLPGYRGYDYSV

-358 KYQVFD
+358 RYQVFD
-364 GHVSDVEMVSKLESV
+364 GHLSDVEMVSKLENLQS
-379 KNATVGVKRVTESG
+379 ATVGVKKVTESG

-399 SKTGFYTLVACSFD
+399 SKTGFYTLIACSYD
-413 SAGNYREYDY
+413 AAGNYQEYDFV
-423 LKFGYDTAKDPKDVD
+423 KFGYDTAKDPKDVD

-456 ENSMEFYVYGNDIKE
+456 ENSMEFYVYGNEIKE

-844 LDLVERKLR
+844 LDLVERILR

>member
-1 MKIMK
+1 MKTMK
-6 YLKYILVAVVSLT
+6 YLKYILMAAVSLT

-38 QGLFFPQDQ
+38 QGLFFPQEQ
-47 AGDITL
+47 AEDFVL
-53 DPKDPKVLS
+53 DPEDANVLT

-67 AVEDGEAEV
+67 EVEDGEAEV
-76 PYELICSEEG
+76 PYELISSEEG
-86 FFELEDNYLFFDD
+86 FFELEEDFLFFDD
-99 GQKKAKFNVHFSDDY
+99 GQKKAKFKVYFSEDY
-114 EIGKKYSCTIRVT
+114 ELGEKYECTIKVT

-151 DKVINGGADMGKW
+151 ERVTKGGVDVGLW
-164 RDDFFTSLAMG
+164 RDDFFTSFANQLGAPLAQ
-175 VGATLENPY
+175 PY
-184 LEKEVEVYQRSDMP
+184 LEKEVAVYERADLP
-198 GYYRVDGIYTPEY
+198 GFYKVDEIYT
-211 ISEMV
+211 
-216 QGDESLAGSLSDY
+216 SDY
-229 FPASSIFI
+229 LSQMYAGDDSFTDELEEYCPAASILI
-237 NATDPDK
+237 NATNPSK
-244 VYIDAQL
+244 VYIDAQF
-251 AFMNPYDFT
+251 AFYDPFMNY
-260 EGVLGTPVLICSDVQ
+260 GAAYICSDVQ
-275 EVFLSGYS
+275 EVFTSGYS
-283 NSYGKLKDGV
+283 NQYGTLKNGV
-293 ITFPDNSLM
+293 IEFKHKNSLV
-302 IYLPVGLMIPGN
+302 IYLPSAGTAYAN
-314 QAGKTRL
+314 NAGKTRL
-321 VMPGYRGYDYSV
+321 VLPGYRGYDYSV

-358 KYQVFD
+358 RYQVFD
-364 GHVSDVEMVSKLESV
+364 GHLSDVDMVSKLENLQS
-379 KNATVGVKRVTESG
+379 ATVGVKRVTESG

-399 SKTGFYTLVACSFD
+399 SKTGFYTLIACSYD
-413 SAGNYREYDY
+413 AAGNYQEYDFV
-423 LKFGYDTAKDPKDVD
+423 KFGYDTAKDPKDVD

-456 ENSMEFYVYGNDIKE
+456 ENSMEFYVYGSEIKE

-534 GYHSGFFTATATT
+534 GYHSGFYTATATT

-661 TQVPEMTVEGQKV
+661 TQVPEMTIEGQKV

-787 YVETARGYIMSTID
+787 CVETARGYIMSTID

-844 LDLVERKLR
+844 LDLVERILR

>member
-1 MKIMK
+1 MKTMK
-6 YLKYILVAVVSLT
+6 YLKYILMAAVSLT

-38 QGLFFPQDQ
+38 QGLFFPQEQ
-47 AGDITL
+47 AEDFVL
-53 DPKDPKVLS
+53 DPEDANVLT

-67 AVEDGEAEV
+67 EVEDGEAEV
-76 PYELICSEEG
+76 PYELISSEEG
-86 FFELEDNYLFFDD
+86 FFELEEDFLFFDD
-99 GQKKAKFNVHFSDDY
+99 GQKKAKFKVYFSEDY
-114 EIGKKYSCTIRVT
+114 ELGEKYECTIKVT

-151 DKVINGGADMGKW
+151 ERVTKGGVDVGLW
-164 RDDFFTSLAMG
+164 RDDFFTSFANQLGAPLAQ
-175 VGATLENPY
+175 PY
-184 LEKEVEVYQRSDMP
+184 LEKEVAVYERADLP
-198 GYYRVDGIYTPEY
+198 GFYKVDEIYTSEY
-211 ISEMV
+211 LSQMYA
-216 QGDESLAGSLSDY
+216 GDDSFTDELEEY
-229 FPASSIFI
+229 CPAASILI
-237 NATDPDK
+237 NATNPSK
-244 VYIDAQL
+244 VYIDAQF
-251 AFMNPYDFT
+251 AFYDPFMNY
-260 EGVLGTPVLICSDVQ
+260 GAAYICSDVQ
-275 EVFLSGYS
+275 EVFTSGYS
-283 NSYGKLKDGV
+283 NQYGTLKNGV
-293 ITFPDNSLM
+293 IEFKHKNSLV
-302 IYLPVGLMIPGN
+302 IYLPSAGTAYAN
-314 QAGKTRL
+314 NAGKTRL
-321 VMPGYRGYDYSV
+321 VLPGYRGYDYSV

-358 KYQVFD
+358 RYQVFD
-364 GHVSDVEMVSKLESV
+364 GHLSDVEMVSKLENLQS
-379 KNATVGVKRVTESG
+379 ATVGVKKVTESG

-399 SKTGFYTLVACSFD
+399 SKTGFYTLIACSYD
-413 SAGNYREYDY
+413 AAGNYQEYDFV
-423 LKFGYDTAKDPKDVD
+423 KFGYDTAKDPKDVD

-456 ENSMEFYVYGNDIKE
+456 ENSMEFYVYGNEIKE

-787 YVETARGYIMSTID
+787 YVETQRGYIMSTID

-844 LDLVERKLR
+844 LDLVERILR

>member
-1 MKIMK
+1 MKTMK
-6 YLKYILVAVVSLT
+6 YLKYILMAAVSLT

-38 QGLFFPQDQ
+38 QGLFFPQEQ
-47 AGDITL
+47 AEDFVL
-53 DPKDPKVLS
+53 DPEDANVLT

-67 AVEDGEAEV
+67 EVEDGEAEV
-76 PYELICSEEG
+76 PYELISSEEG
-86 FFELEDNYLFFDD
+86 FFELEEDFLFFDD
-99 GQKKAKFNVHFSDDY
+99 GQKKAKFKVYFSEDY
-114 EIGKKYSCTIRVT
+114 ELGEKYECTIKVT

-151 DKVINGGADMGKW
+151 ERVTKGGVDVGLW
-164 RDDFFTSLAMG
+164 RDDFFTSFANQLGAPLAQ
-175 VGATLENPY
+175 PY
-184 LEKEVEVYQRSDMP
+184 LEKEVAVYERADLP
-198 GYYRVDGIYTPEY
+198 GFYKVDEIYT
-211 ISEMV
+211 
-216 QGDESLAGSLSDY
+216 SDY
-229 FPASSIFI
+229 LSQMYAGDDSFTDELEEYCPAASILI
-237 NATDPDK
+237 NATNPSK
-244 VYIDAQL
+244 VYIDAQF
-251 AFMNPYDFT
+251 AFYDPFMNY
-260 EGVLGTPVLICSDVQ
+260 GAAYICSDVQ
-275 EVFLSGYS
+275 EVFTSGYS
-283 NSYGKLKDGV
+283 NQYGTLKNGV
-293 ITFPDNSLM
+293 IEFKHKNSLV
-302 IYLPVGLMIPGN
+302 IYLPSAGTAYAN
-314 QAGKTRL
+314 NAGKTRL
-321 VMPGYRGYDYSV
+321 VLPGYRGYDYSV

-358 KYQVFD
+358 RYQVFD
-364 GHVSDVEMVSKLESV
+364 GHLSDVEMVSKLE
-379 KNATVGVKRVTESG
+379 NLQGATVGVKKVTESG

-399 SKTGFYTLVACSFD
+399 SKTGFYTLIACSYD
-413 SAGNYREYDY
+413 AAGNYQEYDFV
-423 LKFGYDTAKDPKDVD
+423 KFGYDTAKDPKDVD

-456 ENSMEFYVYGNDIKE
+456 ENSMEFYVYGSEIKE

-534 GYHSGFFTATATT
+534 GYHSGFYTATATT

-817 SVSFE
+817 SVAFD

-844 LDLVERKLR
+844 LDLVERILR

>member
-1 MKIMK
+1 M
-6 YLKYILVAVVSLT
+6 AAVSLT

-38 QGLFFPQDQ
+38 QGLFFPQEQ
-47 AGDITL
+47 AEDFVL
-53 DPKDPKVLS
+53 DPEDANVLT

-67 AVEDGEAEV
+67 EVEDGEAEV
-76 PYELICSEEG
+76 PYELISSEEG
-86 FFELEDNYLFFDD
+86 FFELEEDFLFFDD
-99 GQKKAKFNVHFSDDY
+99 GQKKAKFKVYFSEDY
-114 EIGKKYSCTIRVT
+114 ELGEKYECTIKVT

-151 DKVINGGADMGKW
+151 ERVTKGGVDVGLW
-164 RDDFFTSLAMG
+164 RDDFFTSFANQLGAPLAQ
-175 VGATLENPY
+175 PY
-184 LEKEVEVYQRSDMP
+184 LEKEVAVYERADLP
-198 GYYRVDGIYTPEY
+198 GFYKVDEIYT
-211 ISEMV
+211 
-216 QGDESLAGSLSDY
+216 SDY
-229 FPASSIFI
+229 LSQMYAGDDSFTDELEEYCPAASILI
-237 NATDPDK
+237 NATNPSK
-244 VYIDAQL
+244 VYIDAQF
-251 AFMNPYDFT
+251 AFYDPFMNY
-260 EGVLGTPVLICSDVQ
+260 GAAYICSDVQ
-275 EVFLSGYS
+275 EVFTSGYS
-283 NSYGKLKDGV
+283 NQYGTLKNGV
-293 ITFPDNSLM
+293 IEFKHKNSLV
-302 IYLPVGLMIPGN
+302 IYLPSAGTAYAN
-314 QAGKTRL
+314 NAGKTRL
-321 VMPGYRGYDYSV
+321 VLPGYRGYDYSV

-358 KYQVFD
+358 RYQVFD
-364 GHVSDVEMVSKLESV
+364 GHLSDVEMVSKLE
-379 KNATVGVKRVTESG
+379 NLQGATVGVKRVTESG

-399 SKTGFYTLVACSFD
+399 SKTGFYTLIACSYD
-413 SAGNYREYDY
+413 AAGNYQEYDFV
-423 LKFGYDTAKDPKDVD
+423 KFGYDTAKDPKDVD

-456 ENSMEFYVYGNDIKE
+456 ENSMEFYVYGSEIKE

-534 GYHSGFFTATATT
+534 GYHSGFYTATATT

-787 YVETARGYIMSTID
+787 CVETARGYIMSTID

-817 SVSFE
+817 SVAFD

-844 LDLVERKLR
+844 LDLVERILR

>member
-1 MKIMK
+1 MKTMK
-6 YLKYILVAVVSLT
+6 YLKYILMAAVSLT

-38 QGLFFPQDQ
+38 QGLFFPQEQ
-47 AGDITL
+47 AEDFVL
-53 DPKDPKVLS
+53 DPEDANVLT

-67 AVEDGEAEV
+67 EVEDGEAEV
-76 PYELICSEEG
+76 PYELISSEEG
-86 FFELEDNYLFFDD
+86 FFELEEDFLFFDD
-99 GQKKAKFNVHFSDDY
+99 GQKKAKFKVYFSEDY
-114 EIGKKYSCTIRVT
+114 ELGEKYECTIKVT

-151 DKVINGGADMGKW
+151 ERVTKGGVDVGLW
-164 RDDFFTSLAMG
+164 RDDFFTSFANQLGAPLAQ
-175 VGATLENPY
+175 PY
-184 LEKEVEVYQRSDMP
+184 LEKEVAVYERADLP
-198 GYYRVDGIYTPEY
+198 GFYKVDEIYTSEY
-211 ISEMV
+211 LSQMYA
-216 QGDESLAGSLSDY
+216 GDDSFTDELEEY
-229 FPASSIFI
+229 CPAASILI
-237 NATDPDK
+237 NATNPSK
-244 VYIDAQL
+244 VYIDAQF
-251 AFMNPYDFT
+251 AFYDPFMNY
-260 EGVLGTPVLICSDVQ
+260 GAAYICSDVQ
-275 EVFLSGYS
+275 EVFTSGYS
-283 NSYGKLKDGV
+283 NQYGTLKNGV
-293 ITFPDNSLM
+293 IEFKHKNSLV
-302 IYLPVGLMIPGN
+302 IYLPSAGTAYAN
-314 QAGKTRL
+314 NAGKTRL
-321 VMPGYRGYDYSV
+321 VLPGYRGYDYSV
-333 AVTNSPSENGV
+333 VVTNSPSENGV

-358 KYQVFD
+358 RYQVFD
-364 GHVSDVEMVSKLESV
+364 GHLSDVEMVSKLENLQS
-379 KNATVGVKRVTESG
+379 ATVGVKKVTESG

-399 SKTGFYTLVACSFD
+399 SKTGFYTLIACSYD
-413 SAGNYREYDY
+413 AAGNYQEYDFV
-423 LKFGYDTAKDPKDVD
+423 KFGYDTAKDPKDVD

-456 ENSMEFYVYGNDIKE
+456 ENSMEFYVYGNEIKE

-844 LDLVERKLR
+844 LDLVERILR

>member
-1 MKIMK
+1 M
-6 YLKYILVAVVSLT
+6 AAVSLT

-38 QGLFFPQDQ
+38 QGLFFPQEQ
-47 AGDITL
+47 AEDFVL
-53 DPKDPKVLS
+53 DPEDANVLT

-67 AVEDGEAEV
+67 EVEDGEAEV
-76 PYELICSEEG
+76 PYELISSEEG
-86 FFELEDNYLFFDD
+86 FFELEEDFLFFDD
-99 GQKKAKFNVHFSDDY
+99 GQKKAKFKVYFSEDY
-114 EIGKKYSCTIRVT
+114 ELGEKYECTIKVT

-151 DKVINGGADMGKW
+151 ERVTKGGVNVGLW
-164 RDDFFTSLAMG
+164 RDDFFTSFANQLGAPLAQ
-175 VGATLENPY
+175 PY
-184 LEKEVEVYQRSDMP
+184 LEKEVAVYERADLP
-198 GYYRVDGIYTPEY
+198 GFYKVDEIYT
-211 ISEMV
+211 
-216 QGDESLAGSLSDY
+216 SDY
-229 FPASSIFI
+229 LSQMYAGDDSFTDELEEYCPAASILI
-237 NATDPDK
+237 NATNPSK
-244 VYIDAQL
+244 VYIDAQF
-251 AFMNPYDFT
+251 AFYDPFMNY
-260 EGVLGTPVLICSDVQ
+260 GAAYICSDVQ
-275 EVFLSGYS
+275 EVFTSGYS
-283 NSYGKLKDGV
+283 NQYGTLKNGV
-293 ITFPDNSLM
+293 IEFKHKNSLV
-302 IYLPVGLMIPGN
+302 IYLPSAGTAYAN
-314 QAGKTRL
+314 NAGKTRL
-321 VMPGYRGYDYSV
+321 VLPGYRGYDYSV

-358 KYQVFD
+358 RYQVFD
-364 GHVSDVEMVSKLESV
+364 GHLSDVEMVSKLENLQS
-379 KNATVGVKRVTESG
+379 ATVGVKKVTESG

-399 SKTGFYTLVACSFD
+399 SKTGFYTLIACSYD
-413 SAGNYREYDY
+413 AAGNYQEYDFV
-423 LKFGYDTAKDPKDVD
+423 KFGYDTAKDPKDVD

-456 ENSMEFYVYGNDIKE
+456 ENSMEFYVYGSEIKE

-534 GYHSGFFTATATT
+534 GYHSGFYTATATT

-787 YVETARGYIMSTID
+787 CVETARGYIMSTID

-844 LDLVERKLR
+844 LDLVERILR

>member
-1 MKIMK
+1 M
-6 YLKYILVAVVSLT
+6 AAVSLT

-38 QGLFFPQDQ
+38 QGLFFPQEQ
-47 AGDITL
+47 AEDFVL
-53 DPKDPKVLS
+53 DPEDANVLT

-67 AVEDGEAEV
+67 EVEDGEAEV
-76 PYELICSEEG
+76 PYELISSEEG
-86 FFELEDNYLFFDD
+86 FFELEEDFLFFDD
-99 GQKKAKFNVHFSDDY
+99 GQKKAKFKVYFSEDY
-114 EIGKKYSCTIRVT
+114 ELGEKYECTIKVT

-151 DKVINGGADMGKW
+151 ERVTKGGVDVGLW
-164 RDDFFTSLAMG
+164 RDDFFTSFANQLGAPLAQ
-175 VGATLENPY
+175 PY
-184 LEKEVEVYQRSDMP
+184 LEKEVAVYERADLP
-198 GYYRVDGIYTPEY
+198 GFYKVDEIYT
-211 ISEMV
+211 
-216 QGDESLAGSLSDY
+216 SDY
-229 FPASSIFI
+229 LSQMYAGDDSFTDELEEYCPAASILI
-237 NATDPDK
+237 NATNPSK
-244 VYIDAQL
+244 VYIDAQF
-251 AFMNPYDFT
+251 AFYDPFMNY
-260 EGVLGTPVLICSDVQ
+260 GAAYICSDVQ
-275 EVFLSGYS
+275 EVFTSGYS
-283 NSYGKLKDGV
+283 NQYGTLKNGV
-293 ITFPDNSLM
+293 IEFKHKNSLV
-302 IYLPVGLMIPGN
+302 IYLPSAGTAYAN
-314 QAGKTRL
+314 NAGKTRL
-321 VMPGYRGYDYSV
+321 VLPGYRGYDYSV

-358 KYQVFD
+358 RYQLFD
-364 GHVSDVEMVSKLESV
+364 GHLSDVEMVSKLE
-379 KNATVGVKRVTESG
+379 NLQGATVGVKKVTESG

-399 SKTGFYTLVACSFD
+399 SKTGFYTLIACSYD
-413 SAGNYREYDY
+413 AAGNYQEYDFV
-423 LKFGYDTAKDPKDVD
+423 KFGYDTAKDPKDVD

-456 ENSMEFYVYGNDIKE
+456 ENSMEFYVYGNEIKE

-609 YDSDGNVTTVP
+609 YDSEGNVTTVP

-787 YVETARGYIMSTID
+787 CVETARGYIMSTID

>member
-1 MKIMK
+1 MKTMK
-6 YLKYILVAVVSLT
+6 YLKYILMAAVSLT

-38 QGLFFPQDQ
+38 QGLFFPQEQ
-47 AGDITL
+47 AEDFVL
-53 DPKDPKVLS
+53 DPEDANVLT

-67 AVEDGEAEV
+67 EVEDGEAEV
-76 PYELICSEEG
+76 PYELISSEEG
-86 FFELEDNYLFFDD
+86 FFELEEDFLFFDD
-99 GQKKAKFNVHFSDDY
+99 GQKKAKFKVYFSEDY
-114 EIGKKYSCTIRVT
+114 ELGEKYECTIKVT

-151 DKVINGGADMGKW
+151 ERVTKGGVDVGLW
-164 RDDFFTSLAMG
+164 RDDFFTSFANQLGAPLAQ
-175 VGATLENPY
+175 PY
-184 LEKEVEVYQRSDMP
+184 LEKEVAVYERADLP
-198 GYYRVDGIYTPEY
+198 GFYKVDEIYT
-211 ISEMV
+211 
-216 QGDESLAGSLSDY
+216 SDY
-229 FPASSIFI
+229 LSQMYAGDDSFTDELEEYCPAASILI
-237 NATDPDK
+237 NATNPSK
-244 VYIDAQL
+244 VYIDAQF
-251 AFMNPYDFT
+251 AFYDPFMNY
-260 EGVLGTPVLICSDVQ
+260 GAAYICSDVQ
-275 EVFLSGYS
+275 EVFTSGYS
-283 NSYGKLKDGV
+283 NQYGTLKNGV
-293 ITFPDNSLM
+293 IEFKHKNSLV
-302 IYLPVGLMIPGN
+302 IYLPSAGTAYAN
-314 QAGKTRL
+314 NAGKTRL
-321 VMPGYRGYDYSV
+321 VLPGYRGYDYSV

-358 KYQVFD
+358 RYQLFD
-364 GHVSDVEMVSKLESV
+364 GHLSDVEMVSKLE
-379 KNATVGVKRVTESG
+379 NLQGATVGVKKVTESG

-399 SKTGFYTLVACSFD
+399 SKTGFYTLIACSYD
-413 SAGNYREYDY
+413 AAGNYQEYDFV
-423 LKFGYDTAKDPKDVD
+423 KFGYDTAKDPKDVD

-456 ENSMEFYVYGNDIKE
+456 ENSMEFYVYGNEIKE

-609 YDSDGNVTTVP
+609 YDSEGNVTTVP

-787 YVETARGYIMSTID
+787 CVETARGYIMSTID

>member
-1 MKIMK
+1 MKTMK
-6 YLKYILVAVVSLT
+6 YLKYILMAAVSLT

-38 QGLFFPQDQ
+38 QGLFFPQEQ
-47 AGDITL
+47 AEDFVL
-53 DPKDPKVLS
+53 DPEDANVLT

-67 AVEDGEAEV
+67 EVEDGEAEV
-76 PYELICSEEG
+76 PYELISSEEG
-86 FFELEDNYLFFDD
+86 FFELEEDFLFFDD
-99 GQKKAKFNVHFSDDY
+99 GQKKAKFKVYFSEDY
-114 EIGKKYSCTIRVT
+114 ELGEKYECTIKVT

-151 DKVINGGADMGKW
+151 ERVTKGGVDVGLW
-164 RDDFFTSLAMG
+164 RDDFFTSFANQLGAPLAQ
-175 VGATLENPY
+175 PY
-184 LEKEVEVYQRSDMP
+184 LEKEVAVYERADLP
-198 GYYRVDGIYTPEY
+198 GFYKVDEIYT
-211 ISEMV
+211 
-216 QGDESLAGSLSDY
+216 SDY
-229 FPASSIFI
+229 LSQMYAGDDSFTDELEEYCPAASILI
-237 NATDPDK
+237 NATNPSK
-244 VYIDAQL
+244 VYIDAQF
-251 AFMNPYDFT
+251 AFYDPFMNY
-260 EGVLGTPVLICSDVQ
+260 GAAYICSDVQ
-275 EVFLSGYS
+275 EVFTSGYS
-283 NSYGKLKDGV
+283 NQYGTLKNGV
-293 ITFPDNSLM
+293 IEFKHKNSLV
-302 IYLPVGLMIPGN
+302 IYLPSAGTAYAN
-314 QAGKTRL
+314 NAGKTRL
-321 VMPGYRGYDYSV
+321 VLPGYRGYDYSV

-358 KYQVFD
+358 RYQVFD
-364 GHVSDVEMVSKLESV
+364 GHLSDVEMVSKLE
-379 KNATVGVKRVTESG
+379 NLQGATVGVKKVTESG

-399 SKTGFYTLVACSFD
+399 SKTGFYTLIACSYD
-413 SAGNYREYDY
+413 AAGNYQEYDFV
-423 LKFGYDTAKDPKDVD
+423 KFGYDTAKDPKDVD

-456 ENSMEFYVYGNDIKE
+456 ENSMEFYVYGSEIKE

-534 GYHSGFFTATATT
+534 GYHSGFYTATATT

-609 YDSDGNVTTVP
+609 YDSEGNVTTVP

-787 YVETARGYIMSTID
+787 CVETARGYIMSTID

-844 LDLVERKLR
+844 LDLVERILR

>member
-1 MKIMK
+1 MKTMK
-6 YLKYILVAVVSLT
+6 YLKYILMAAVSLT

-38 QGLFFPQDQ
+38 QGLFFPQEQ
-47 AGDITL
+47 AEDFVL
-53 DPKDPKVLS
+53 DPEDANVLT

-67 AVEDGEAEV
+67 EVEDGEAEV
-76 PYELICSEEG
+76 PYELISSEEG
-86 FFELEDNYLFFDD
+86 FFELEEDFLFFDD
-99 GQKKAKFNVHFSDDY
+99 GQKKAKFKVYFSEDY
-114 EIGKKYSCTIRVT
+114 ELGEKYECTIKVT

-151 DKVINGGADMGKW
+151 ERVTKGGVDVGLW
-164 RDDFFTSLAMG
+164 RDDFFTSFANQLGAPLAQ
-175 VGATLENPY
+175 PY
-184 LEKEVEVYQRSDMP
+184 LEKEVAVYERADLP
-198 GYYRVDGIYTPEY
+198 GFYKVDEIYTSEY
-211 ISEMV
+211 LSQMYA
-216 QGDESLAGSLSDY
+216 GDDSFTDELEEY
-229 FPASSIFI
+229 CPAASILI
-237 NATDPDK
+237 NATNPSK
-244 VYIDAQL
+244 VYIDAQF
-251 AFMNPYDFT
+251 AFYDPFMNY
-260 EGVLGTPVLICSDVQ
+260 GAAYICSDVQ
-275 EVFLSGYS
+275 EVFTSGYS
-283 NSYGKLKDGV
+283 NQYGTLKNGV
-293 ITFPDNSLM
+293 IEFKHKNSLV
-302 IYLPVGLMIPGN
+302 IYLPSAGTAYAN
-314 QAGKTRL
+314 NAGKTRL
-321 VMPGYRGYDYSV
+321 VLPGYRGYDYSV

-358 KYQVFD
+358 RYQVFD
-364 GHVSDVEMVSKLESV
+364 GHLSDVEMVSKLENLQS
-379 KNATVGVKRVTESG
+379 ATVGVKKVTESG

-399 SKTGFYTLVACSFD
+399 SKTGFYTLIACSYD
-413 SAGNYREYDY
+413 AAGNYQEYDFV
-423 LKFGYDTAKDPKDVD
+423 KFGYDTAKDPKDVD

-456 ENSMEFYVYGNDIKE
+456 ENSMEFYVYGNEIKE

>member
-1 MKIMK
+1 M
-6 YLKYILVAVVSLT
+6 AAVSLT

-38 QGLFFPQDQ
+38 QGLFFPQEQ
-47 AGDITL
+47 AEDFVL
-53 DPKDPKVLS
+53 DPEDSNVLT

-67 AVEDGEAEV
+67 EVEDGEAEV
-76 PYELICSEEG
+76 PYELISSEEG
-86 FFELEDNYLFFDD
+86 FFELEEDFLFFDD
-99 GQKKAKFNVHFSDDY
+99 GQKKAKFKVYFSEDY
-114 EIGKKYSCTIRVT
+114 ELGEKYECTIKVT

-151 DKVINGGADMGKW
+151 ERVTKGGVDVGLW
-164 RDDFFTSLAMG
+164 RDDFFTSFANQLGAPLAQ
-175 VGATLENPY
+175 PY
-184 LEKEVEVYQRSDMP
+184 LEKEVAVYERADLP
-198 GYYRVDGIYTPEY
+198 GFYKVDEIYT
-211 ISEMV
+211 
-216 QGDESLAGSLSDY
+216 SDY
-229 FPASSIFI
+229 LSQMYAGDDSFTDELEEYCPAASILI
-237 NATDPDK
+237 NATNPSK
-244 VYIDAQL
+244 VYIDAQF
-251 AFMNPYDFT
+251 AFYDPFMNY
-260 EGVLGTPVLICSDVQ
+260 GAAYICSDVQ
-275 EVFLSGYS
+275 EVFTSGYS
-283 NSYGKLKDGV
+283 NQYGTLKNGV
-293 ITFPDNSLM
+293 IEFKHKNSLV
-302 IYLPVGLMIPGN
+302 IYLPSAGTAYAN
-314 QAGKTRL
+314 NAGKTRL
-321 VMPGYRGYDYSV
+321 VLPGYRGYDYSV

-358 KYQVFD
+358 RYQVFD
-364 GHVSDVEMVSKLESV
+364 GHLSDVEMVSKLENLQS
-379 KNATVGVKRVTESG
+379 ATVGVKRVTESG

-399 SKTGFYTLVACSFD
+399 SKTGFYTLIACSYD
-413 SAGNYREYDY
+413 AAGNYQEYDFV
-423 LKFGYDTAKDPKDVD
+423 KFGYDTAKDPKDVD

-456 ENSMEFYVYGNDIKE
+456 ENSMEFYVYGSEIKE

-844 LDLVERKLR
+844 LDLVERILR